1 MRGEAGPARQGKRGP
16 GIVVS
21 VESWRV
27 DDAPTLSRTQT
38 AVRNLSRLV
47 WLIFVSVFWRE
58 RLSRQSVSWGVELRS
73 CIVSVVVEERVGK
86 KRVRGVHAGVV
97 LDVSATYYVVAVYNS
112 IARCGGRLVCRGGGR
127 GGHGD
132 EGAEGAEEEPLA
144 TMAP

>member
-27 DDAPTLSRTQT
+27 DDAPTLSSTQT
-38 AVRNLSRLV
+38 AVMNLSRLV

-58 RLSRQSVSWGVELRS
+58 RLSCQSVPWGVELRS
-73 CIVSVVVEERVGK
+73 CIVSVVVEE
-86 KRVRGVHAGVV
+86 RVRGVHAGVV